1 MPQDVIQIEVNP
13 QYITIE
19 KFRVPKPVTISVTT
33 WMEYWEEH
41 LRGTYADGYERCRI
55 DHEIIE

>member
-1 MPQDVIQIEVNP
+1 VIQIEVNP